1 MKTKFIIAI
10 DGYSGAGKGT
20 LAKMLAN
27 KLNILYVDT
36 GAMYRAFG
44 LYFIKNNIEINY
56 ENVVRNIDKIDINL
70 IFIEN
75 ENKVYLN
82 GEDVTSEIRKNEV
95 SLVAS
100 KVAKISEVRKKL
112 VLMQQKYG
120 ENYSLVMEGRD
131 ITTVVF
137 KNADLKIM
145 LTADVNIRAERRK
158 KQLEEKGQIVEL
170 QKIIDEL
177 NARDIQDTTRLDS
190 PLKMTEETILMD
202 STNMN
207 LEEEINFILDLL
219 RKRDII

>member
-177 NARDIQDTTRLDS
+177 NERDIQDTTRLDS